1 MTFCVVHAGY
11 CLYPIFFWLGI
22 DHRVDTDGQVEG
34 TCCVCVHCTYGMYF
48 AHVVVVVA
56 ADGADG
62 I

>member
-1 MTFCVVHAGY
+1 MQGIVCI
-11 CLYPIFFWLGI
+11 PFFWLGI